1 MGTGLNRLLRRRRWP
16 LIAVAALV
24 IVVGGLAVFLATGPL
39 RAGANGGAAKQCG
52 AVHLARE
59 TFDGAHRATVS
70 NPDEAGRAGQCFAQ
84 AYGRCEPAT
93 LTVTRMSVDV
103 STTETFTLARSGGSC
118 AITDAWSK
126 MVNVHI
132 TKTGTEHCAGLT
144 TQADGLLIRG
154 CGTLGDRPVPTQ

>member
-1 MGTGLNRLLRRRRWP
+1 MGTGLNRLLRGRRWP

-52 AVHLARE
+52 AVHLARV
-59 TFDGAHRATVS
+59 TFVS

-118 AITDAWSK
+118 AITDAWSNV
-126 MVNVHI
+126 VNVQ
-132 TKTGTEHCAGLT
+132 TPKTGTEHCAGLT
-144 TQADGLLIRG
+144 TQAGGLLIRA
-154 CGTLGDRPVPTQ
+154 CGILGDRSVPTK